1 MGQIDDVLEEARMG
15 GVGGVEIGGAGI
27 SGVGISGVAR
37 GGGGRLEELASGVF
51 AYVQPDGG
59 WCLNN
64 AGLVVAPDGSSVLV
78 DTAATE
84 ARARAL
90 RAAVLSVAPEAP
102 RTLVNTHFHG
112 DHAFGNFVFPEALV
126 VGHERTRTEMLGA
139 GLHLTGLWPDV
150 CWGDIRLVPPALTFT
165 GRLTL
170 HVGDMAAELLHVGP
184 AHTSNDTVVWLP
196 EQRVLFAGDVVMN
209 GATPF
214 VPMGSVSGSLAA
226 LAALRELGPV
236 TVVPG
241 HGPVGGPGLLDDA
254 EEYLRYVRGLARE
267 GMAAGLGP
275 VEIARGA
282 DLGAYGR
289 WLDSERL
296 VPNLHRAI
304 LEERGAAPGS
314 PVDMTALFGE
324 MIEFHGGVP
333 ACHA

>member
-1 MGQIDDVLEEARMG
+1 MSQIDDVLEEARMG
-15 GVGGVEIGGAGI
+15 GVGI
-27 SGVGISGVAR
+27 
-37 GGGGRLEELASGVF
+37 GGGRSDGGRSDGSRLEEVAEGVF

-64 AGLVVAPDGSSVLV
+64 AGLIVAPDGTSALV

-90 RAAVLSVAPEAP
+90 RTAVLSVAPQAP

-150 CWGDIRLVPPALTFT
+150 CWGDIELVPPALTFAD
-165 GRLTL
+165 RLTL
-170 HVGDMAAELLHVGP
+170 HVGDVTAELLHLGP

-196 EQRVLFAGDVVMN
+196 ERRVLFAGDLVMN

-214 VPMGSVSGSLAA
+214 VPMGSVSGSLDA
-226 LAALRELGPV
+226 LDTLRKLGPV

-254 EEYLRYVRGLARE
+254 EEYLRYVRDLARE
-267 GMAAGLGP
+267 GTAAGLGP

>member
-1 MGQIDDVLEEARMG
+1 MGQIDDVLEEARMT
-15 GVGGVEIGGAGI
+15 GVGQGTE
-27 SGVGISGVAR
+27 
-37 GGGGRLEELASGVF
+37 GRLEEVADGVF
-51 AYVQPDGG
+51 GYIQPDGG

-64 AGLVVAPDGSSVLV
+64 AGLIVSDGQSALV

-84 ARARAL
+84 TRARAL
-90 RAAVLSVAPEAP
+90 REAVLGVSPAAP

-126 VGHERTRTEMLGA
+126 IGHERTRTEMLSA

-150 CWGDIRLVPPALTFT
+150 CWGDIDLVPPALTFT
-165 GRLTL
+165 DRLTL
-170 HVGDMAAELLHVGP
+170 HVGDVRAELLHLGP

-196 EQRVLFAGDVVMN
+196 EQRVLFAGDLVMN

-226 LAALRELGPV
+226 LAALRELDPR
-236 TVVPG
+236 TIVPG
-241 HGPVGGPGLLDDA
+241 HGAVSGPGLLDDA
-254 EEYLRYVRGLARE
+254 EQYLRYVRELARE
-267 GMAAGLGP
+267 GMEAGLSP
-275 VEIARGA
+275 IDIAREA
-282 DLGAYGR
+282 DLGPYGG

-304 LEERGAAPGS
+304 AEERGAAPGS

-333 ACHA
+333 VCHV